1 MSNSYT
7 RLLASRA
14 KANFREG
21 LEEKHVTT
29 AGTVSSVQRNEAGQ
43 IHKATVTL
51 PGGAR
56 VVGLDAGGLYGMG
69 EGAKV
74 LLDAVGSKAAPVYT
88 ILKVIEQ
95 AVGTPGSGTGE
106 IVSTPVHAF
115 IETAAALALAGSVLI
130 NAEFGFYLIAEQWQ
144 YDQAVAYEVEVRNA
158 TTLQQK
164 YRSTTN
170 YFRRV
175 GGSLKTGID
184 ADDTTIQVE
193 ANGQSNPYSEFDE
206 TNGIALIGSELVRY
220 ESVNRFALY
229 IELVGVTRGAFS
241 TTAAAHSA
249 GAEVTWR
256 GMSLPVLGLDQDTAY
271 EAHIRAINATGNYS
285 NWSTWES
292 FTSDVDTVTVER
304 PAANLLTNGEFD
316 SNITGWTVNAGSM
329 DATTHNAGVGYR
341 AAGSLQV
348 EIGRTGGG
356 DDNMFFS
363 QTVSGLTAGDRVRA
377 RIFVSRSGGDFDE
390 TGDIAQLILQAGV
403 ASTGSGEVD
412 GTEIVE
418 VGGQRWTLLEA
429 ETTVPP
435 GLTSVV
441 FLFSIEYAGGPVLDV
456 VNLYFDDAQLFVVS
470 HESTR
475 VSTTGLTVGEGDEV
489 TKILSEVA
497 SLNFGSIST
506 GQYQDL
512 TITVTGAASGDMC
525 NATPASGIE
534 AGLTWNGW
542 VSAADTVTV
551 RLWYHQGALGSGS
564 VDPAARNWRATVFKF

>member
-1 MSNSYT
+1 VSNAQT
-7 RLLASRA
+7 RLLAQ
-14 KANFREG
+14 KVIDKVREP
-21 LEEKHVTT
+21 LEPRHVITS
-29 AGTVSSVQRNEAGQ
+29 GTVSSVQRNEAGQ
-43 IHKATVTL
+43 VHKATVTL

-56 VVGLDAGGLYGMG
+56 VVGLDAGGFYGMG
-69 EGAKV
+69 IGAKV
-74 LLDAVGSKAAPVYT
+74 LLDGVGSKAAPAYT

-106 IVSTPVHAF
+106 IVSAPVHAF
-115 IETAAALALAGSVLI
+115 IETAAALALAGTVLI

-220 ESVNRFALY
+220 ESVNREALY
-229 IELVGVTRGAFS
+229 IELLNVTRGAFS

-256 GMSLPVLGLDQDTAY
+256 GMSVPVLGLDQDTAY

-285 NWSTWES
+285 TWSDWES

-304 PAANLLTNGEFD
+304 PAANLLTNGTFD
-316 SNITGWTVNAGSM
+316 SNLTGWTLTNGTM
-329 DATTHNAGVGYR
+329 DTTAHNASIGYR
-341 AAGSLQV
+341 AAGSAHV
-348 EIGRTGGG
+348 EITRNGGAG
-356 DDNMFFS
+356 EDATTIY
-363 QTVSGLTAGDRVRA
+363 QTVSGFTAGDRVRGYIYVA
-377 RIFVSRSGGDFDE
+377 RDAGFDE
-390 TGDIAQLILQAGV
+390 SGDLVKMELNSGSRVERSVEMVGDDIAIASGV
-403 ASTGSGEVD
+403 V
-412 GTEIVE
+412 
-418 VGGQRWTLLEA
+418 WTLFQSEII
-429 ETTVPP
+429 VPP
-435 GLTSVV
+435 GATGVQLKVM
-441 FLFSIEYAGGPVLDV
+441 LEYAGGPALDIA
-456 VNLYFDDAQLFVVS
+456 NIYFDDAQLFKVG
-470 HESTR
+470 TADTDI
-475 VSTTGLTVGEGDEV
+475 STTGLTVGQGDEV

-497 SLNFGSIST
+497 SLNFGNIATES
-506 GQYQDL
+506 YEDL
-512 TITVTGAASGDMC
+512 TITVTGAASGDT
-525 NATPASGIE
+525 AIVTPASGIE
-534 AGLTWNGW
+534 AGLAWQGW

-551 RLWYHQGALGSGS
+551 RLFYLQGALGSGT

>member
-1 MSNSYT
+1 VTTAQT
-7 RLLASRA
+7 RLLAQ
-14 KANFREG
+14 KVIDKVREP
-21 LEEKHVTT
+21 LEPRHVITS
-29 AGTVSSVQRNEAGQ
+29 GTVSSVQRNEAGQ
-43 IHKATVTL
+43 VHKATVTL

-56 VVGLDAGGLYGMG
+56 VVGLDAGGFYGMG
-69 EGAKV
+69 IGAKV
-74 LLDAVGSKAAPVYT
+74 LLDGVGSKAAPAYT

-241 TTAAAHSA
+241 TSAAAHSA
-249 GAEVTWR
+249 GDEVTWR
-256 GMSLPVLGLDQDTAY
+256 GMSLPVLGLDQDTTY
-271 EAHIRAINATGNYS
+271 EAHVRAINATGNHS
-285 NWSTWES
+285 NWSTWET

-304 PAANLLTNGEFD
+304 AAANLITNGEFD
-316 SNITGWTVNAGSM
+316 TNLTGWTLTTDTM
-329 DATTHNAGVGYR
+329 DTITHNAAIGYH
-341 AAGSLQV
+341 AAGSAHI
-348 EIGRTGGG
+348 EITRNGGAA
-356 DDNMFFS
+356 S
-363 QTVSGLTAGDRVRA
+363 QSIISQSVGGLSAGDRVRA
-377 RIFVSRSGGDFDE
+377 RVYVARNAAFDE
-390 TGDIAQLILQAGV
+390 AGDSIRM
-403 ASTGSGEVD
+403 SFGSGATA
-412 GTEIVE
+412 G
-418 VGGQRWTLLEA
+418 
-429 ETTVPP
+429 
-435 GLTSVV
+435 
-441 FLFSIEYAGGPVLDV
+441 SIEYAGSALAVVGGGRWTVLEGEYVLVPGQTSASLQVIVEYAGSPALDIASV
-456 VNLYFDDAQLFVVS
+456 YIDDAQFFKVAT
-470 HESTR
+470 EPTR
-475 VSTTGLTVGEGDEV
+475 VSTNGLTIGQGDEV

-506 GQYQDL
+506 GQYEDL
-512 TITVTGAASGDMC
+512 TITVTGAASGDTC
-525 NATPASGIE
+525 KANPASGIE
-534 AGLTWNGW
+534 AGLSWDEW

-551 RLWYHQGALGSGS
+551 RLWYHQGALGSS
-564 VDPAARNWRATVFKF
+564 SIDPAARNWRATVIKF